1 MGTHRRTALVNGHA
15 TFLRLG
21 YLAVIAL
28 TTCARPS
35 WGIGGLAC
43 LSADNHVYFILK
55 GTVAATGTQV
65 TSVVLSTGPAFACA
79 EAPSGNNVMT
89 AFSAGLQGVG
99 ASATLLPNRMR
110 TDIITGIANS
120 GVSCANFNPAA
131 NGGSGE
137 LDLPDATCVAVS
149 GACPAN
155 GGSARALTDIHT
167 GGGGIPAGVDLTS
180 QARTISPGPISC
192 AGDTTVFPNG
202 QGGGCSGNVQSDPT
216 AGEVSCQNITFD
228 DHLGSVI
235 GNITGGTGVCADD
248 CSVAPT
254 QSAPDGFL
262 LNGNC
267 TADATCQ
274 MIVFTGSNDGVPGFC
289 IAAAGFKIDPS
300 SVVFGTDS
308 FTGCP
313 DFNDTPTPTRIAT
326 PTSTATPFPT
336 STPTA
341 TPTAGSCCSAQR
353 WMGCNDTT
361 CQECVCALDS
371 FCCTAIWDGSCVVEA
386 EQQCYTSCACA
397 PTHTPTSTATPTAT
411 PPSDCNNSSTTQ
423 VTFLDKGAVVPNFL
437 STTVIINSE
446 SIEYLRSQS
455 GDIIEQWS
463 QQIQPVDFTSVQEI
477 IADYGL
483 VCTDDITG
491 YGGCV
496 GWRGMAITIDRT
508 DRSHTFDIMGSVCIG
523 QWPEGVRAL
532 VDLESELVTKYRP
545 GALTP
550 TATPTRSVT
559 ATQTPVIPASCVG
572 DCGSDGQVTVDELLT
587 MVNIA
592 LGNADVASCV
602 AGDANDD
609 GQITVEEILRAV
621 NNALAGCV
629 VPGCGN
635 GVVEPELNE
644 ECDDGGTCIGGSN
657 AGTHCTAED
666 QCQGNGVCIGGS
678 KAETA
683 CDPTNPYACPGG
695 SCQKCIAQGGDGCA
709 ANCTTETT
717 VEMPL
722 EPGVIL
728 DPTKLKAGTSGSTV
742 WNAVL
747 GPLALQMVGGQTLV
761 VGKVGKDNQIP
772 VIINASSIHEIDV
785 AQLSCACVRGV
796 ADKTCGGVLFEADGT
811 TLATDCTPAYI
822 MGTCSDTTQKPCT
835 TANETTVCDSQ
846 KCVGGICAD
855 CHTDDDCAD
864 KCVMHACDG
873 KNPCTFVHGQGG
885 TCSVTTTKTCLQDS
899 NCPGGETCVPGGN
912 SGSGVISC
920 VPGLKGTNM
929 LMRED
934 CRPANGQEDPPQ
946 CDFTNADT
954 YVQGSTFPGCEQPPV
969 ITLSDQNPAPAGAA
983 LVMNSTAIG
992 QFAGPCLDNPNR
1004 PANFCTDLEDYST
1017 RGLPFTLPLV
1027 TGTACGEICNIF
1039 MGETTDLCLCNCS
1052 DGSWACPQSLCTG
1065 PICVQGAPL
1074 PSDSNVCSSVAAP
1087 SVSGLGLAGAFTSC
1101 ANPTTIGEIVVTNL
1115 LQAR

>member
-1 MGTHRRTALVNGHA
+1 
-15 TFLRLG
+15 
-21 YLAVIAL
+21 
-28 TTCARPS
+28 
-35 WGIGGLAC
+35 
-43 LSADNHVYFILK
+43 
-55 GTVAATGTQV
+55 
-65 TSVVLSTGPAFACA
+65 
-79 EAPSGNNVMT
+79 
-89 AFSAGLQGVG
+89 
-99 ASATLLPNRMR
+99 MR
-110 TDIITGIANS
+110 
-120 GVSCANFNPAA
+120 
-131 NGGSGE
+131 
-137 LDLPDATCVAVS
+137 
-149 GACPAN
+149 
-155 GGSARALTDIHT
+155 
-167 GGGGIPAGVDLTS
+167 
-180 QARTISPGPISC
+180 
-192 AGDTTVFPNG
+192 
-202 QGGGCSGNVQSDPT
+202 
-216 AGEVSCQNITFD
+216 
-228 DHLGSVI
+228 
-235 GNITGGTGVCADD
+235 
-248 CSVAPT
+248 
-254 QSAPDGFL
+254 
-262 LNGNC
+262 
-267 TADATCQ
+267 
-274 MIVFTGSNDGVPGFC
+274 
-289 IAAAGFKIDPS
+289 
-300 SVVFGTDS
+300 
-308 FTGCP
+308 
-313 DFNDTPTPTRIAT
+313 
-326 PTSTATPFPT
+326 
-336 STPTA
+336 
-341 TPTAGSCCSAQR
+341 
-353 WMGCNDTT
+353 
-361 CQECVCALDS
+361 
-371 FCCTAIWDGSCVVEA
+371 
-386 EQQCYTSCACA
+386 
-397 PTHTPTSTATPTAT
+397 
-411 PPSDCNNSSTTQ
+411 
-423 VTFLDKGAVVPNFL
+423 
-437 STTVIINSE
+437 
-446 SIEYLRSQS
+446 
-455 GDIIEQWS
+455 
-463 QQIQPVDFTSVQEI
+463 
-477 IADYGL
+477 
-483 VCTDDITG
+483 
-491 YGGCV
+491 
-496 GWRGMAITIDRT
+496 
-508 DRSHTFDIMGSVCIG
+508 

-532 VDLESELVTKYRP
+532 VDLESELVTKYQP

-550 TATPTRSVT
+550 TPTRSVT
-559 ATQTPVIPASCVG
+559 ATPTPVTPASCVG

-683 CDPTNPYACPGG
+683 CDPTNPYACPGS

-772 VIINASSIHEIDV
+772 VIINASNIHEIDV

-822 MGTCSDTTQKPCT
+822 MGTCSDTTPKPCT

-954 YVQGSTFPGCEQPPV
+954 YVQGSTFPECEQPPV

-1004 PANFCTDLEDYST
+1004 PDNFCTDLEDYSA

-1101 ANPTTIGEIVVTNL
+1101 ANSTTIGEIVVTNL
-1115 LQAR
+1115 LQAQ